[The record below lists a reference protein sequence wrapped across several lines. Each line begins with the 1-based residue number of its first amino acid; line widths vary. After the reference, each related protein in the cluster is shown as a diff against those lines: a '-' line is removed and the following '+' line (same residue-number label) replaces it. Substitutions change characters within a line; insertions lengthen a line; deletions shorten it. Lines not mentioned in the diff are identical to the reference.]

1 MHCSASQNVRLCLL
15 RCSTFFYAKGL
26 YCESTTMRLSHSYPL
41 STSVEQTA
49 PQASGEQITP
59 LQMAPGQGL
68 WCHLEASAPS
78 TAQAGACRSTLL
90 GRIRSS
96 SAQAMRHIATVPMQA
111 GIGWK
116 QKAPNPCSCILPNAL
131 TPAGMAHGSHWHVG
145 WVGSVEYSLTAIY
158 LIAISAFW

>member
-68 WCHLEASAPS
+68 WCHLEA
-78 TAQAGACRSTLL
+78 GSTLHCTG
-90 GRIRSS
+90 GRLQINSPWS
-96 SAQAMRHIATVPMQA
+96 YALKLSAGDAPYCNGAHA
-111 GIGWK
+111 GWHWLEAEGSEPVQLHFAERAYAGW
-116 QKAPNPCSCILPNAL
+116 
-131 TPAGMAHGSHWHVG
+131 HGAWESLARWVG
-145 WVGSVEYSLTAIY
+145 WQR
-158 LIAISAFW
+158 